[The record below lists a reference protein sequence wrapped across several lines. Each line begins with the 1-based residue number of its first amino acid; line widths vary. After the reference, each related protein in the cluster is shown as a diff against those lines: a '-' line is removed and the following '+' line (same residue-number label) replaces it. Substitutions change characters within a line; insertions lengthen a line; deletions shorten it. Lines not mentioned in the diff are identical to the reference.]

1 MARRSARRRER
12 LQEQGPEQVVQ
23 GPWRRIAN
31 PYPPVEILSRT
42 QLETIHDKALGVLE
56 RLGLKILSDEAL
68 DIMTDAGCD
77 VNRDDGMVRFPRG
90 LVEGLI
96 AKAPSSLKLHARN
109 PKHDLHLGGSSINF
123 TLVSGPPNVSD
134 QEGGRR
140 SGSLKDQRNLIR
152 MAQALNSVALCAGP
166 PVEAMEL
173 PANSRH
179 LDVSYNYATLTDK
192 CWGARP
198 IGAQRVFDA
207 VEINRLSRGISRE
220 EMFEKPGIV
229 ANINVNSPRL
239 VDKEMIAGL
248 MALVQTGQPVVVTP
262 FTLAGAMSP
271 VTIAGALV
279 QQHAEAMSM
288 LAFAQMVRPG
298 AAMIYGGFTSNVDM
312 KSGAPV
318 FGSPEY
324 VRGVL
329 ASGQLARHLGLPY
342 RSSNVNASNAVDAQA
357 TYESMMSIW
366 AVVMSHANLVWHG
379 HGWLEGGLTASFE
392 KTVLDSEMVHMM
404 AEWLEPMH
412 LTDDELGLAAI
423 EDVAPG
429 GHYFGTPHT
438 LERYNSAFYAP
449 LLSDWRNF
457 ENWEEA
463 GSRTTTQ
470 RANETYHQLLDT
482 FEEPPTLPERREAME
497 AYIAKRK
504 EEIRRDGIGT
514 D

>member
-1 MARRSARRRER
+1 MARRAARRRER
-12 LQEQGPEQVVQ
+12 AEDRGPEAPHQA
-23 GPWRRIAN
+23 PWRHFSN
-31 PYPPVEILSRT
+31 PYPPIEILSAG
-42 QLETIHDKALGVLE
+42 QLEMIHDRALAILE
-56 RLGLKILSDEAL
+56 RLGLKVLSEEAL
-68 DIMTDAGCD
+68 AIMEQAGCE
-77 VNRDDGMVRFPRG
+77 VERGSGLVRFPRV
-90 LVEGLI
+90 LVESLI
-96 AKAPSSLKLHARN
+96 AKAPAEVRLHARN
-109 PKHDLHLGGSSINF
+109 PDHDLFIGDRSINF
-123 TLVSGPPNVSD
+123 TLVSGPPNASD
-134 QEGGRR
+134 LVGGRR
-140 SGSLKDQRNLIR
+140 PGNLADQQNLIR
-152 MAQALNSVALCAGP
+152 LAQALNAVHLCAGP
-166 PVEAMEL
+166 PVEALEF
-173 PANSRH
+173 PADSRH
-179 LDVSYNYATLTDK
+179 LDVCYNYATLTDK
-192 CWGARP
+192 CWGGRP
-198 IGAQRVFDA
+198 IGRQRVLDA
-207 VEINRLSRGISRE
+207 VEINRLSRGIDAQ
-220 EMFEKPGIV
+220 EMFDKPGIV

-248 MALVQTGQPVVVTP
+248 MALVQSGQPVVVTP

-329 ASGQLARHLGLPY
+329 SSGQLARHLGLPY

-366 AVVMSHANLVWHG
+366 AVVMGHANLVWHG

-392 KTVLDSEMVHMM
+392 KIVLDSEMVHMM
-404 AEWLEPMH
+404 AEWLEPMQ

-463 GSRTTTQ
+463 GAKDTTQ
-470 RANETYHQLLDT
+470 RANETYHQLLET

-504 EEIRRDGIGT
+504 EEIRKNGIGT